1 MKKGIVALVGLSVF
15 LIMCTGHIEI
25 ESEKVAVKALLEE
38 SISATEDEDMDR
50 LAATFAQDDDL
61 LFVDLPTDKDTKGW
75 PDLKAMFERQFE
87 KYSDVDFK
95 QTGLTINVSKDR
107 QLAWCVYFCDFTAKM
122 GDLPVDQSGARI
134 TYVFEKRDG
143 KWLIVHF
150 HYSVGR
156 KQ

>member
-1 MKKGIVALVGLSVF
+1 MKKEILVLLGLSFF
-15 LIMCTGHIEI
+15 LLMCSKPVDMEA
-25 ESEKVAVKALLEE
+25 EKEAVKTLLEE
-38 SISATEDEDMDR
+38 SISATEDEDMER

-95 QTGLTINVSKDR
+95 QTGLTINVSHDG
-107 QLAWCVYFCDFTAKM
+107 QFAWCVYFCDFTAKM

-134 TYVFEKRDG
+134 TYIFEKRDG

-156 KQ
+156 K